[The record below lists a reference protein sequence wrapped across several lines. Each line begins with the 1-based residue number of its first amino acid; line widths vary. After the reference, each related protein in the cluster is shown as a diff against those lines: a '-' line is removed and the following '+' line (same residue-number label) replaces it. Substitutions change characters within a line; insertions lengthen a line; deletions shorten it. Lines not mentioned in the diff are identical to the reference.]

1 MTKAE
6 TACICELEAWVV
18 AITVT
23 AMVKAMVAMVTMA
36 RAEAVG
42 VHEQ

>member
-6 TACICELEAWVV
+6 TACVCELEAWAV
-18 AITVT
+18 AITVM
-23 AMVKAMVAMVTMA
+23 AIVKATVAMVTMA
-36 RAEAVG
+36 RAEAAG